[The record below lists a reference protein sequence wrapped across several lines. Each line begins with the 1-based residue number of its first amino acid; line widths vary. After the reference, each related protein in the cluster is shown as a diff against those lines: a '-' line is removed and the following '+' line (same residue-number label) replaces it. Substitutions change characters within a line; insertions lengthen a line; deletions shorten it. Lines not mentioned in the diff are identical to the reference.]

1 MLHRDSTDH
10 EAGPAAAPSLAK
22 PGAQRSSSTSIHHG
36 VRIGAIL
43 AAILAGTSLVY
54 LTGGTKHAY
63 PHILYLALLLGA
75 HYYGAPG
82 GLVAGAIAGLWV
94 GPWMPLDV
102 ARGLPQP
109 AVGWVSRT
117 AFFVL
122 IGGAAG
128 VLMDV
133 NKRRLARNRRLMR
146 EISEGYGRILR
157 TFSRL
162 VSMRDE
168 STGGHCDR
176 VALNAVTVG
185 DALGLSADEL
195 HNLYWAGIL
204 HDLGKVVVPAPILL
218 KPGRLT
224 DEEYRR
230 IKEHV
235 TYGADLLVS
244 ASPNFE
250 RIAEAVRAH
259 HERWNGSGYPDGLR
273 SEEIPLA
280 GRILAVVDVFEALT
294 SERPYRGPRRPEDA
308 LAYLR
313 RNAGVEFDPRVVEVF
328 EDIFSAGKIQVVG
341 LPEPVPAAVPP
352 IVREW
357 AA

>member
-1 MLHRDSTDH
+1 MFEEYSAERDLGL
-10 EAGPAAAPSLAK
+10 AGAPSLTQSV
-22 PGAQRSSSTSIHHG
+22 GDDSTSAFVRHG
-36 VRIGAIL
+36 LRIGGVI
-43 AAILAGTSLVY
+43 AAVVAGALLVY
-54 LTGGTKHAY
+54 LTGGTKQAY

-75 HYYGAPG
+75 HFYGAPG
-82 GLVAGAIAGLWV
+82 GLLAGALAGLWV

-102 ARGLPQP
+102 AQGLPQP
-109 AVGWVSRT
+109 TVGWVSRT
-117 AFFVL
+117 AFFGLV
-122 IGGAAG
+122 GGAAG

-133 NKRRLARNRRLMR
+133 NKRRLARNQNLVR

-176 VALNAVTVG
+176 VAFNAVTVG
-185 DALGLSADEL
+185 GALGLSDEDL
-195 HNLYWAGIL
+195 HTLYWAGIL
-204 HDLGKVVVPAPILL
+204 HDLGKVAVPAPILL
-218 KPGRLT
+218 KPDRLT

-235 TYGADLLVS
+235 IYGADLLVS

-250 RIAEAVRAH
+250 RIAEAIRAH
-259 HERWNGSGYPDGLR
+259 HERWNGSGYPEGLHG
-273 SEEIPLA
+273 EEIPLA

-294 SERPYRGPRRPEDA
+294 SERPYRGPRRPDA
-308 LAYLR
+308 ALTYLR
-313 RNAGVEFDPRVVEVF
+313 RNAGVEFDPRVVEAF
-328 EDIFSAGKIQVVG
+328 EDNFRAEKIQVVG
-341 LPEPVPAAVPP
+341 LPDPVPAAVPP
-352 IVREW
+352 IVSQW